1 MWIYVICLLPL
12 PMDEIVR
19 EVIYSP
25 EYEACLQA

>member
-1 MWIYVICLLPL
+1 MDILIYLLPL

-25 EYEACLQA
+25 EYEAYLQA